1 MILSEIIE
9 KLRKTEDFR
18 INSIRNRTI
27 SSDIDLLNEAQKIA
41 GNLGNAAFK
50 KEYGIKYA
58 YMSGAMYRGISS
70 KELVVA
76 MGKANLMGSLGTG
89 GMHYNKIRNDIDYI
103 QRKLS
108 DGQNYSMNLVCN
120 LSNPQEEIK
129 TIELYLEKRIKRI
142 DAAAFLQITPALVL
156 YRVKGL
162 RKELSGRIS
171 CNHKILAKVSRPEVA
186 KAFMSPA
193 PEPIVSRLLSERK
206 ITEDQAKMSKKV
218 PMSYDICVEGDSGG
232 HTDQGI
238 ITVLLPCIQSVR
250 NDMIREFDYDKKLR
264 IGLAGGIGTPEAAV
278 AAFAMGADFIITGS
292 INQCTVEA
300 GISDVVKNLLQNIN
314 VQDTDYAP
322 AGDMFEIGAK
332 VQVLKKGT
340 FFPARSNKLFMLYNH
355 YDSLE
360 DIPENIQTQLQE
372 KYFRKSFDDIWRE
385 TVEHYKK
392 IGQRK
397 DIDRAMNNSKHKMA
411 LVFRW
416 YFHHSA
422 QMALSGNVKN
432 QVDYQ
437 IHTGPALGAF
447 NQWVKGTNLE
457 NWKARHVDK
466 IAEKLMEE
474 TAVLLQKRL
483 KLLLQINR

>member
-1 MILSEIIE
+1 MSDIIE
-9 KLRKTEDFR
+9 RLRKSEDYG
-18 INSIRNRTI
+18 INSMENKLI
-27 SSDIDLLNEAQKIA
+27 SIDVDLLYEVQKIA
-41 GNLGNAAFK
+41 GNLGDAAFK

-89 GMHYNKIRNDIDYI
+89 GMHYHKMRNDIDYI
-103 QRKLS
+103 QRELS
-108 DGQNYSMNLVCN
+108 GGQNYSMNLVCN

-162 RKELSGRIS
+162 RKELSGRIA
-171 CNHKILAKVSRPEVA
+171 CDHKILAKVSRPEVA

-193 PEPIVSRLLSERK
+193 PELIVSKLLSERK
-206 ITEDQAKMSKKV
+206 ITEAQAKMSKRV

-238 ITVLLPCIQSVR
+238 ITVLLPSIQSVR
-250 NDMIREFDYDKKLR
+250 KDIVRKFNYEKKLR
-264 IGLAGGIGTPEAAV
+264 VGLAGGIGTPEAAV

-300 GISDVVKNLLQNIN
+300 GISDVVKELLQNIN

-360 DIPENIQTQLQE
+360 EIPEKIQIQLQE
-372 KYFRKSFDDIWRE
+372 KYFKKSFDDILRE
-385 TVEHYKK
+385 TLEHYKK
-392 IGQRK
+392 IGQQK
-397 DIDRAMNNSKHKMA
+397 EIDRAINNPKRKMA

-422 QMALSGNVKN
+422 QMALSGNVKG

-437 IHTGPALGAF
+437 VHTGPALGAF
-447 NQWVKGTNLE
+447 NQWVKGTDLE

-474 TAVLLQKRL
+474 TAVLLLKRL
-483 KLLLQINR
+483 KSLLQINR